1 MSHRLRLADWL
12 GQLPDCCVQTIGI
25 SSSPHTQA
33 SMAKALNQKEI
44 VRLVSAYSLP
54 LIFGVVVAMVA
65 ANVVPGV
72 YDHLVHSPIYALHK
86 FPDSNAAASDHHADD
101 ADHGHHAEHEGH
113 HDVSS
118 HGDTHEGVDATA
130 ASHHSHN
137 AVDQHA
143 DEVAGHAAASHAS
156 AHHDVAHHADQSD
169 HHGGHGG
176 EHSSPWAHILTMHFL
191 VNDIFMVLFFG
202 VAAKEITEACLPG
215 GALNPPSKAINPLC
229 GTLGGVLGPVGV
241 FFGLNALFG
250 EAAWSNGWGIPTAT
264 DIALAWLVAK
274 LIFGNGHPA
283 ISFLLLLAV
292 ADDAIGLGIIALAY
306 PDPAHPTEWMNA
318 LWIVP
323 GMFAAYTLRRLKVAS
338 WIPYVAIGGAI
349 CWWGLYSAHLH
360 PALALVFVV
369 PFIPG
374 PMKDLGLYTDYSD
387 EKYDDHNSPLENF
400 EHQTRLVVDFGLFF
414 FAFANAGVPLQGVST
429 LTWIVLASLIAGKM
443 IGITLFSWGAQLVG
457 FALPTG
463 MNVRHLLTASAIA
476 GLGLTVA
483 LFVSGQAFT
492 DASIQGAAKMGA
504 LLSVLVGPLAYFLAL
519 LLGVANVKKSQ
530 PKLQLATNAK
540 E

>member
-1 MSHRLRLADWL
+1 
-12 GQLPDCCVQTIGI
+12 
-25 SSSPHTQA
+25 
-33 SMAKALNQKEI
+33 MAKAFNQKEL

-54 LIFGVVVAMVA
+54 LIFGVIVAMVA
-65 ANVVPGV
+65 ANATPKL
-72 YDHLVHSPIYALHK
+72 YDHLVHAPLYSLHHIHGAEPASAEHDTHGDAHSSTGSHGDELQAALA
-86 FPDSNAAASDHHADD
+86 DNGHADETLAH
-101 ADHGHHAEHEGH
+101 ADHSGEHAGH
-113 HDVSS
+113 HD
-118 HGDTHEGVDATA
+118 D
-130 ASHHSHN
+130 
-137 AVDQHA
+137 
-143 DEVAGHAAASHAS
+143 
-156 AHHDVAHHADQSD
+156 
-169 HHGGHGG
+169 
-176 EHSSPWAHILTMHFL
+176 HSSPWAHILTMHFL

-306 PDPAHPTEWMNA
+306 PDPAHPTEWANA

-323 GMFAAYTLRRLKVAS
+323 GMFAAYTLRRLEVSS
-338 WIPYVAIGGAI
+338 WIPYIAIGGAL

-374 PMKDLGLYTDYSD
+374 PTKDLGLYTDYSED
-387 EKYDDHNSPLENF
+387 SHDHHNSPLEDF

-414 FAFANAGVPLQGVST
+414 FAFANAGVPLQGVSS

-463 MNVRHLLTASAIA
+463 MNVRHLITASAIA

-492 DASIQGAAKMGA
+492 DASMQGAAKMGA
-504 LLSVLVGPLAYFLAL
+504 LLSVLVAPLAFFLAL
-519 LLGVANVKKSQ
+519 LLGVANVKKANRQ
-530 PKLQLATNAK
+530 LQLEAK
-540 E
+540 VEA